1 MIVFT
6 DKDDRIIAYGSTD
19 KQYKHKIDVGDF
31 FDDKCEAVILGYKC
45 IPGLV
50 YEVDENGRTVL
61 DENGKPIPV
70 MGDDG
75 KQKANCQALTADVP
89 YLEIYQSAY
98 ETMTLALAD
107 LIGGAYE

>member
-6 DKDDRIIAYGSTD
+6 DNEDRIIAYDSTN
-19 KQYKHKIDVGDF
+19 KQYKNKIDVGDF
-31 FDDKCEAVILGYKC
+31 FKDKCDSVIFGYKC
-45 IPGLV
+45 EPSYQ
-50 YEVDENGRTVL
+50 YEMGDHDLPIL
-61 DENGKPIPV
+61 DENGEMIPIK
-70 MGDDG
+70 DEDG
-75 KQKANCQALTADVP
+75 NPIMYGGNVYPFIP

>member
-6 DKDDRIIAYGSTD
+6 DKNDRIIAYGSTD
-19 KQYKHKIDVGDF
+19 KEYKHKIDVGDF
-31 FDDKCEAVILGYKC
+31 FDDKCEAFIFGYKC
-45 IPGLV
+45 LALPV
-50 YEVDENGRTVL
+50 YEKDETGHAIL
-61 DENGKPIPV
+61 DENGKPIPII
-70 MGDDG
+70 GDDG
-75 KQKANCQALTADVP
+75 KPMVKCQALLADVP